1 MEGPEAPQSIC
12 VLGEQGSGIP
22 TAALL
27 ALKLDQVC
35 SADLSPSW
43 NDPAHVQR
51 EAAEPT
57 IRTLVTGALNRK
69 GFRLC
74 AEPQAADVFILAVP
88 EDAWSDCCSSDDAKA
103 VLRPWVKA
111 IAPHLEPSTIV
122 VLQSLVPPGTTD
134 GPLRSLLSE
143 TLSDAEA
150 ASLCV
155 ACISEPLSCGFRLY
169 DMVSGSRII
178 GAHAEDYG
186 QVAAI
191 YSSFVEGELIE
202 AEPRVAET
210 ANIASRLMLAI
221 RATGAYELSTMAL
234 EQGVDPDALLRI
246 IRRTEQ
252 RASTKPLR
260 PESILECGIPPIVT
274 ACDAPSGMRLA
285 AACQGAREELMRRVL
300 SSARSLLSGLTDPKV
315 VLLAPDS
322 SFKGIASSSG
332 FVQQLADHLADEV
345 QGCRAL
351 VVHLPSATM
360 DAETYTSSLRNS
372 DLLIVLGGPRELAS
386 VKPEEIAPLMR
397 RQVVLDPFRVLQR
410 GHWVQR
416 GFDLRGSIG
425 AG

>member
-1 MEGPEAPQSIC
+1 MEGPVAPESIC
-12 VLGEQGSGIP
+12 VLSEQSSGIP

-35 SADLSPSW
+35 SVDLCPSW
-43 NDPAHVQR
+43 NDPAYVVR

-57 IRTLVTGALNRK
+57 IRTLITGALSRD

-74 AEPQAADVFILAVP
+74 DQPEVADAFILAVP
-88 EDAWSDCCSSDDAKA
+88 DDAWSDCRGSDDAKA
-103 VLRPWVKA
+103 VLRPWVQA
-111 IAPHLEPSTIV
+111 IAPYLEPSTIV

-155 ACISEPLSCGFRLY
+155 ACTSEPLSCGFRLY
-169 DMVSGSRII
+169 DLVSGPRVI

-186 QVAAI
+186 RVAAI
-191 YSSFVEGELIE
+191 YSSFVEGELVE
-202 AEPRVAET
+202 AEPQVAET

-221 RATGAYELSTMAL
+221 RATSAYELSAAAL
-234 EQGVDPDALLRI
+234 GHGVDPDALLRI

-252 RASTKPLR
+252 RASTKSLR
-260 PESILECGIPPIVT
+260 PESILECGLPPVVT
-274 ACDAPSGMRLA
+274 ACDTPLGMRLA

-315 VLLAPDS
+315 VLFAPDS
-322 SFKGIASSSG
+322 NFKGIASSSD
-332 FVQQLADHLADEV
+332 FVQQLAVHLADEV
-345 QGCRAL
+345 RDCEAL
-351 VVHLPSATM
+351 VVRLPSDTM
-360 DAETYTSSLRNS
+360 DREAYAGSLRDS

-397 RQVVLDPFRVLQR
+397 RQVVLDPFLVLQR
-410 GHWVQR
+410 GHWKEYD
-416 GFDLRGSIG
+416 FDPRGSIG
-425 AG
+425 TG

>member
-1 MEGPEAPQSIC
+1 MEGPGAPQSIC
-12 VLGEQGSGIP
+12 VLGERGSGIP

-35 SADLSPSW
+35 SVDLSPSW
-43 NDPAHVQR
+43 NDPAHVLR

-57 IRTLVTGALNRK
+57 IRTLVTGALNRE

-74 AEPQAADVFILAVP
+74 SQPEAADAFILAVP
-88 EDAWSDCCSSDDAKA
+88 DDAWTDCRSSGDAKA
-103 VLRPWVKA
+103 ALRPWVNV

-155 ACISEPLSCGFRLY
+155 ACTSEPLSCGFRLY
-169 DMVSGSRII
+169 DLVGGPRVI

-210 ANIASRLMLAI
+210 ANIASRLLLAV
-221 RATGAYELSTMAL
+221 RATGAYELSAAAL
-234 EQGVDPDALLRI
+234 EHGVDPEALLGI
-246 IRRTEQ
+246 IRRTEE
-252 RASTKPLR
+252 RVSTKPLR
-260 PESILECGIPPIVT
+260 PESILECSPSPII
-274 ACDAPSGMRLA
+274 AASDAPLGMRLT
-285 AACQGAREELMRRVL
+285 AACQSAREDLMLRVL
-300 SSARSLLSGLTDPKV
+300 SSARSLLSGVTDPKV

-322 SFKGIASSSG
+322 TFKSSASLSD
-332 FVQQLADHLADEV
+332 FAQQLAGHLADEAR
-345 QGCRAL
+345 GCEAL
-351 VVHLPSATM
+351 VVRLPSATM
-360 DAETYTSSLRNS
+360 DPEAYAGSLRDS
-372 DLLIVLGGPRELAS
+372 DLLIFLGGPRELAS

-397 RQVVLDPFRVLQR
+397 RQVVLDPFHALQR
-410 GHWVQR
+410 GQWR
-416 GFDLRGSIG
+416 EYDCDPRGSIG